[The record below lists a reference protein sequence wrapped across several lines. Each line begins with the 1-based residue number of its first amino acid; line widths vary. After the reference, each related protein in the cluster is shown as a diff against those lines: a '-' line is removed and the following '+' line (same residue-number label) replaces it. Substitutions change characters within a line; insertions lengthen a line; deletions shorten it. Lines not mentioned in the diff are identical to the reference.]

1 MAIVATDLKL
11 YHSGG
16 GSNSNIANDISG
28 DISSVELT
36 DNTLNNLWDD
46 VSGDESA
53 AGDTEYRKIFFKN
66 THGSL
71 TAQSTV
77 LWIQTNTTSTDDT
90 ITIGKD
96 PGGVNVA
103 GSDCSN
109 ESSAPSPTVTFV
121 TAVDKANGLT
131 LGNMTAGQK
140 FAIFVKR
147 VVSAS
152 AAANDSNSYVLK
164 AECDTAA

>member
-1 MAIVATDLKL
+1 MAIVSTDLKL
-11 YHSGG
+11 FHSGG
-16 GSNSNIANDISG
+16 GANSTIANDIAG

-36 DNTLNNLWDD
+36 DNSLNNLWDD
-46 VSGDESA
+46 VSGDEGA

-66 THGSL
+66 AHGSL
-71 TAQSTV
+71 SATTTV
-77 LWIQTNTTSTDDT
+77 LWIQTNTSSTDDT

-103 GSDCSN
+103 GSDSAN

-121 TAVDKANGLT
+121 TAVDKANGLA
-131 LGNMTAGQK
+131 LGTVAAGQK
-140 FAIFVKR
+140 YAIFVKR

-164 AECDTAA
+164 VECDTAA

>member
-1 MAIVATDLKL
+1 MAILTTDLKL

-16 GSNSNIANDISG
+16 GANSTIANDIAG

-46 VSGDESA
+46 VSGDEGA

-66 THGSL
+66 AHATLSG
-71 TAQSTV
+71 TTTV
-77 LWIQTNTTSTDDT
+77 LWIQSNTTSSSDA

-103 GSDCSN
+103 GSDCAN
-109 ESSAPSPTVTFV
+109 ESTTPSPTVTFV
-121 TAVDKANGLT
+121 TAVDKANGLA
-131 LGNMTAGQK
+131 LGTVAAGQK
-140 FAIFVKR
+140 YAIFVKR
-147 VVSAS
+147 IVDAS
-152 AAANDSNSYVLK
+152 AAAADADTYVLK
-164 AECDTAA
+164 VECDTAA